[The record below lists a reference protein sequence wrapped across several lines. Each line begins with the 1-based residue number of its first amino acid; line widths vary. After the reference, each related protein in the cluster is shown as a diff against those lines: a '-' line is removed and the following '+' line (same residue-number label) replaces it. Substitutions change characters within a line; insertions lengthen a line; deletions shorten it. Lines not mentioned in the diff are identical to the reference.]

1 MWLRDSGMHR
11 GLFRI
16 FSGPSP
22 YMGSG
27 LAPRL
32 GPRPQ
37 SLHHA
42 RCFPSPRASIQ
53 EVVAMTRE
61 DTGGPLLLIYTT
73 MSICPISSLL
83 HVHSGLEYLAMPLS
97 CLPCWTP
104 GPRVST
110 RHTPIWAVVHNCC
123 SRQKGTRDQW
133 TQQSPRIWTGGCD
146 KHPHSWPPAHGFPTF
161 SCWAPL
167 LSPAEGPVLCHP
179 NHTGLCGWQG
189 RPGHTAL
196 GRARSPK
203 SRASAAQR
211 KRTWD
216 CTGV

>member
-1 MWLRDSGMHR
+1 MWLHDSGMHR

-22 YMGSG
+22 DMGSG

-32 GPRPQ
+32 GPQPQ

-42 RCFPSPRASIQ
+42 QCFPSPRASIQ

-73 MSICPISSLL
+73 MSVCQISLIL
-83 HVHSGLEYLAMPLS
+83 HVHSGLGYLAMPLS

-110 RHTPIWAVVHNCC
+110 QTHANLGSCPQLLFQAE
-123 SRQKGTRDQW
+123 GYRDQW
-133 TQQSPRIWTGGCD
+133 TRQSPRIWTGGCD
-146 KHPHSWPPAHGFPTF
+146 KHPHSWPPACGFPTF

-179 NHTGLCGWQG
+179 NHN
-189 RPGHTAL
+189 
-196 GRARSPK
+196 RAAWMAGSSWPHSPWEGPVPK
-203 SRASAAQR
+203 E
-211 KRTWD
+211 
-216 CTGV
+216 